1 MDVRLLRK
9 YRRIAYNKFLLIEEQ
24 AEYPRC
30 RFRRTHNKEELKP
43 LYILCDNGNMMWN
56 EKQMCY
62 QSSRDFNEA
71 QKMLREQ
78 RTRYIEYLVVN
89 ERIKRCRKVKQRI
102 IKL

>member
-9 YRRIAYNKFLLIEEQ
+9 YRRMACKKFFLIEER

-30 RFRRTHNKEELKP
+30 RFRLMRDKEELKP
-43 LYILCDNGNMMWN
+43 RYILCDNGEKMWD
-56 EKQMCY
+56 EKQMGY

-78 RTRYIEYLVVN
+78 RTRYIEYLVAN
-89 ERIKRCRKVKQRI
+89 EKIKRCQK
-102 IKL
+102 IKTKRL

>member
-1 MDVRLLRK
+1 MGVRLLRQ
-9 YRRIAYNKFLLIEEQ
+9 YRRMALNKFYLIEER

-30 RFRRTHNKEELKP
+30 RFRWMHDKEELKP
-43 LYILCDNGNMMWN
+43 LYILCDNGNKMWN

-78 RTRYIEYLVVN
+78 RTRYIEYLVAN
-89 ERIKRCRKVKQRI
+89 EKIKRCQKVKTIR
-102 IKL
+102 L

>member
-1 MDVRLLRK
+1 MDVRLLRQ
-9 YRRIAYNKFLLIEEQ
+9 YRRMALNKFYLIEER

-30 RFRRTHNKEELKP
+30 RFRWMHDKEELKP
-43 LYILCDNGNMMWN
+43 LYILCDNGNKMWN

-78 RTRYIEYLVVN
+78 RTRYIEYLVAN
-89 ERIKRCRKVKQRI
+89 EKIKRCQKVKTIR
-102 IKL
+102 L

>member
-1 MDVRLLRK
+1 MAL
-9 YRRIAYNKFLLIEEQ
+9 NKFYLIEER

-30 RFRRTHNKEELKP
+30 RFRWMHDKKELKP
-43 LYILCDNGNMMWN
+43 LYILCDNGNKMWN

-78 RTRYIEYLVVN
+78 RTRYIEYLVAN
-89 ERIKRCRKVKQRI
+89 EKIKRCQKAKTIR
-102 IKL
+102 L